1 VSTQTPVKPGQGL
14 SEDDAASRER
24 DRPWLVIVWDDPV
37 NLMSYVTLVFQR
49 VLGHSKTKARR
60 LMMEVHTAGKAV
72 VASGSLEKS
81 EHDVYQL
88 QEHGLW
94 ATLQRDG
101 SE

>member
-1 VSTQTPVKPGQGL
+1 LSTQTPLKPGQKL
-14 SEDDAASRER
+14 SDEGESKREH

-49 VLGHSKTKARR
+49 VLGHPKAKARE
-60 LMMEVHTAGKAV
+60 LMMQVHTVGKAV

-81 EHDVYQL
+81 EHNVFQL

-94 ATLQRDG
+94 ATLQRD
-101 SE
+101 E